1 MIAENTDRKYSI
13 KYFEDCTAS
22 QSPSRNMLDN
32 IQSVVETL
40 KNKGNTWSDNRSYR
54 SQQPR
59 PSPLT
64 SSSGSSSGTKPL
76 GGGSAMRMPT
86 ATTNSSSGV
95 SYANAANSASAQKA
109 PVTTILGNVTT
120 GFDSQLLLIRT
131 YLNKTTDKTKSDMYV
146 KITNILSQIIHPDM
160 VPENMVRLSEAIYEI
175 SSANKFYS
183 KLFAGMYVDLVREYP
198 KLAFTLNAKMQRFTD
213 LSMFD
218 AIAINT
224 DATSY
229 EQSCKNNKNNDML
242 KAETTFLGHILT
254 ITEKQ
259 DNVAAVL
266 MSLLNRIDASK
277 MDAAAKNN
285 NHELVEYV
293 YILFK
298 LLNGAHTDIHAK
310 VLALSKCKAKECLGL
325 ASKLIFKCMEM
336 MEMKIVNK
344 KETIFFENAKIL

>member
-1 MIAENTDRKYSI
+1 MPTNNS
-13 KYFEDCTAS
+13 TAA
-22 QSPSRNMLDN
+22 
-32 IQSVVETL
+32 
-40 KNKGNTWSDNRSYR
+40 
-54 SQQPR
+54 
-59 PSPLT
+59 T
-64 SSSGSSSGTKPL
+64 SSSGC
-76 GGGSAMRMPT
+76 T
-86 ATTNSSSGV
+86 A
-95 SYANAANSASAQKA
+95 AAAVSAQKA

-160 VPENMVRLSEAIYEI
+160 VPENMVRLSDAIYEI

-183 KLFAGMYVDLVREYP
+183 KLFAGMYVDLVQEYP
-198 KLAFTLNAKMQRFTD
+198 KLTGTLDAKMQRFTD

-224 DATSY
+224 DTTSY

-254 ITEKQ
+254 ITYKF
-259 DNVAAVL
+259 DAITNVLIELAD
-266 MSLLNRIDASK
+266 RIDASK

-285 NHELVEYV
+285 NHEVIEYV

-298 LLNGAHTDIHAK
+298 LLKVTHTDEASASAKPHAK
-310 VLALSKCKAKECLGL
+310 VLALSKCKAKECPGL

-336 MEMKIVNK
+336 MEM
-344 KETIFFENAKIL
+344 